1 MIISLSDLISMC
13 KIQKNS
19 LLSNE
24 VRKANYFKGN
34 INRLSLWKR
43 STLQQSSCKCDLYMY
58 TCVHEVSTLVKQE
71 YERAWGKLFNPLNS
85 RHNFCLPFQSKKA
98 PQRIPFTTAK
108 FVRRHSPVPAC
119 LNSILLS
126 TWVTNVSNSAVRCVA
141 RCFGHAVTSV
151 IILAFTQ
158 VHVCFFIM
166 QPSLYSGF
174 LAF

>member
-1 MIISLSDLISMC
+1 MRSERQIISKGILIGC
-13 KIQKNS
+13 HYERGLHCNS
-19 LLSNE
+19 PPVS
-24 VRKANYFKGN
+24 V
-34 INRLSLWKR
+34 I
-43 STLQQSSCKCDLYMY
+43 Y
-58 TCVHEVSTLVKQE
+58 TCIHVYMKWAQVKQE

-108 FVRRHSPVPAC
+108 FVRRHSLVPAC

-126 TWVTNVSNSAVRCVA
+126 TWVTNVLNSAVRCVA